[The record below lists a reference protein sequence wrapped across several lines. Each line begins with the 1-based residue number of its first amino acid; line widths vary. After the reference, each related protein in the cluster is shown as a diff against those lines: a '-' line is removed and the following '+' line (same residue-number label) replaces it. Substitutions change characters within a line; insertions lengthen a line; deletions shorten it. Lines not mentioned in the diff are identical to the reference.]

1 MSNVLCQL
9 SSSLLHFFRLV
20 EEVGDMRLEEEEEE
34 EEEGETSH
42 DEDEALNIVIIIKSI
57 ETRKREKLCLA
68 HSLNGDENIFELQ
81 LPLTISIHRGE
92 VEGLYVPN
100 FDLSNEYS
108 NNNNNNNNI
117 LLPLN
122 ISNIDWY
129 LISSSDSSMA
139 LLSPPTLNFFTS
151 INTTSIITP
160 SLSSLIRPMPLVK
173 ALPVAFVLSSIVVLC
188 ICGNVLVILSVFT
201 FRPLRT
207 VQNFFIVSLA
217 FSDMGV
223 AILVMPFHIVTHI
236 LKRWIFGK
244 IMCQIFV
251 TSDVL
256 LCTSSILNLCAI
268 ALDRYWA
275 ISDPIHYARQRTI
288 RRVFLM
294 IMLVWMLSGTISI
307 PPIIAAMLGSRELQN
322 FNELQQCE
330 LSNNKAYVIYSA
342 CGSFYIPAL
351 IMTIVYAHVFIETK
365 KRFRERAKAAAKLA
379 KATRTDNNQLMPTDI
394 AMNNSIKHK
403 HHHHHHHHRHYHKKH
418 VTKSSQTHSAGSS
431 LKSSQSNGSVIDN
444 FSVDDPEEIM
454 RTNLSPTSSNNCPI
468 GCLLTDINT
477 SPELI
482 SINADSNNIL
492 QKTADA
498 LAIPL
503 FEQYPADEKN
513 IENGF
518 LIQQQHAAV
527 QTTDLSN
534 KKRVPSKEI
543 GRRSLFKG
551 KSLATLMNERQKIS
565 LTRERR
571 LSRTLGIIISVFLLC
586 WLPFFVVYILSA
598 FIDVSLYM
606 KEPLPTL
613 ILWLGYINSAC
624 NPLIYTV
631 FNVEF
636 RTAFKRLLF
645 PRSTHNSFAQRYSAK
660 KNRN

>member
-1 MSNVLCQL
+1 MHLVIF
-9 SSSLLHFFRLV
+9 LLDYAYGSDMPLV
-20 EEVGDMRLEEEEEE
+20 
-34 EEEGETSH
+34 
-42 DEDEALNIVIIIKSI
+42 
-57 ETRKREKLCLA
+57 
-68 HSLNGDENIFELQ
+68 Q

-100 FDLSNEYS
+100 FDLSNDYS
-108 NNNNNNNNI
+108 NNNNNNNNNI

-129 LISSSDSSMA
+129 LVSSSDSTMA
-139 LLSPPTLNFFTS
+139 LLSPPALNFFTS
-151 INTTSIITP
+151 INTTSIIAP
-160 SLSSLIRPMPLVK
+160 PLPSLIRPMSLVK
-173 ALPVAFVLSSIVVLC
+173 VLPVAFVLSSIVVLC

-217 FSDMGV
+217 FSDMFV

-294 IMLVWMLSGTISI
+294 IMLVWMLSATISI

-322 FNELQQCE
+322 FNEFQQCE

-379 KATRTDNNQLMPTDI
+379 RATRTDNNPLTPTDI
-394 AMNNSIKHK
+394 AMDNNIKHK
-403 HHHHHHHHRHYHKKH
+403 HHHHHHHHHRHHHKKH
-418 VTKSSQTHSAGSS
+418 ATKSSQTHSAGSS
-431 LKSSQSNGSVIDN
+431 LKSSQSNGSVVDN
-444 FSVDDPEEIM
+444 ISLDDPEEIM
-454 RTNLSPTSSNNCPI
+454 RANLSRASSSNHPI
-468 GCLLTDINT
+468 GCQLKDINT

-482 SINADSNNIL
+482 LINADNDNVL
-492 QKTADA
+492 QKAADA

-503 FEQYPADEKN
+503 FGQYPTDEKN

-518 LIQQQHAAV
+518 LVQQQHAAV
-527 QTTDLSN
+527 QTTDFSN
-534 KKRVPSKEI
+534 KKRVASKEI

-645 PRSTHNSFAQRYSAK
+645 PQSTHNSFAQHYSAK
-660 KNRN
+660 RNRN

>member
-492 QKTADA
+492 QK
-498 LAIPL
+498 
-503 FEQYPADEKN
+503 K
-513 IENGF
+513 
-518 LIQQQHAAV
+518 
-527 QTTDLSN
+527 
-534 KKRVPSKEI
+534 I